1 VSGFGDDGP
10 GARPGA
16 NPPATPGAQNGSGPG
31 SSPPEIRVTPP
42 QVDIQ
47 PPKVDVQPPKVDV
60 QPPKVDVQPGRIE
73 PRPGA
78 SEPSIN
84 RPPWWPAGEDWPP
97 RRPDGRPDWRQ
108 VRERAR
114 WGWRARGRRYGWA
127 RHRRRGDA
135 DQGWDEE
142 WVGPPWSRPGL
153 TRRSQTF
160 GCLFGFIF
168 LVTAGSILLLVSSV
182 VLGSLGFVFGGNPP
196 APAQIAAF
204 IVLGACVVGALIAGG
219 VFRRSA
225 VVLDDTLN
233 AMTRIQAGDY
243 AARVTT
249 RRRSPLPVDELAEGF
264 NTMAERLEVDERQ
277 RRSLLADVS
286 HELRTPLA
294 VLQGNLE
301 ALIDGVHPAD
311 EEHLGA
317 LLDETRV
324 VSRLVD
330 DLRTLALSES
340 GSLALHPE
348 STDLSVVVA
357 DVVASFRPTAEANG
371 VSLVFDADDALPL
384 LEIDPVRTRE
394 VLSNLV
400 ANALRYTPS
409 GGSIRLRAMTEG
421 GAWVRVEVT
430 DTGSGIAA
438 DVLPH
443 IFDRFWKS
451 PESRGSG
458 LGLPIA
464 RNLIEAQGG
473 EIGASSEPGQG
484 THVWFRLPAGAP
496 TG

>member
-1 VSGFGDDGP
+1 MS
-10 GARPGA
+10 
-16 NPPATPGAQNGSGPG
+16 GSGEETEPRR
-31 SSPPEIRVTPP
+31 ST
-42 QVDIQ
+42 
-47 PPKVDVQPPKVDV
+47 
-60 QPPKVDVQPGRIE
+60 QPGL
-73 PRPGA
+73 
-78 SEPSIN
+78 N
-84 RPPWWPAGEDWPP
+84 RPPWWPEGEEWPP

-127 RHRRRGDA
+127 RQGAGD
-135 DQGWDEE
+135 E
-142 WVGPPWSRPGL
+142 WTGPPWAGRHM
-153 TRRSQTF
+153 TRRRQGF
-160 GCLFGFIF
+160 GCLFGLLFV
-168 LVTAGSILLLVSSV
+168 VTAGSVLLLVSSV
-182 VLGSLGFVFGGNPP
+182 VLGSLGFLLGGSPP

-204 IVLGACVVGALIAGG
+204 VVLGACVLAALIAGG

-225 VVLDDTLN
+225 VVLDETLT
-233 AMTRIQAGDY
+233 AMTRIEAGDY
-243 AARVTT
+243 AARVDS
-249 RRRSPLPVDELAEGF
+249 RRRSPLPVGELAHGF
-264 NTMAERLEVDERQ
+264 NTMAERLENDERQ

-311 EEHLGA
+311 EAHLGA

-348 STDLSVVVA
+348 PTDLSVVVA
-357 DVVASFRPTAEANG
+357 EVAASFRPTAESNG
-371 VSLVFDADDALPL
+371 VRLEVEADEALPL
-384 LEIDPVRTRE
+384 LDIDPVRTRE

-400 ANALRYTPS
+400 ANALRHTPS
-409 GGSIRLRAMTEG
+409 GGAVRLTAMAESDG
-421 GAWVRVEVT
+421 SWVRVRVA
-430 DTGSGIAA
+430 DTGTGIAA
-438 DVLPH
+438 HDLPH

-464 RNLIEAQGG
+464 RNLVEAQGG
-473 EIGASSEPGQG
+473 EIGAESTPGEG
-484 THVWFRLPAGAP
+484 TLVWFRLPAGAS
-496 TG
+496 TAG

>member
-1 VSGFGDDGP
+1 
-10 GARPGA
+10 
-16 NPPATPGAQNGSGPG
+16 
-31 SSPPEIRVTPP
+31 VTG
-42 QVDIQ
+42 
-47 PPKVDVQPPKVDV
+47 
-60 QPPKVDVQPGRIE
+60 QPGLK
-73 PRPGA
+73 
-78 SEPSIN
+78 
-84 RPPWWPAGEDWPP
+84 RPPWWPEDEEWPP
-97 RRPDGRPDWRQ
+97 RLPDGRPDWRQ

-127 RHRRRGDA
+127 RHRDRRETIDRQ
-135 DQGWDEE
+135 DWDDE
-142 WVGPPWSRPGL
+142 WAGPPWARSRMN
-153 TRRSQTF
+153 RRSQGF
-160 GCLFGFIF
+160 GCLFGFLF
-168 LVTAGSILLLVSSV
+168 LVTAGSVLLLVSSV
-182 VLGSLGFVFGGNPP
+182 VLGSLGFLFGGSPP

-204 IVLGACVVGALIAGG
+204 VVLGACVLGALIAGG

-225 VVLDDTLN
+225 VVLDDTLA
-233 AMTRIQAGDY
+233 AMTRVEAGDY
-243 AARVTT
+243 AARVST
-249 RRRSPLPVDELAEGF
+249 RQRSPLPVDELAYGF
-264 NTMAERLEVDERQ
+264 NTMAERLENDERQ

-348 STDLSVVVA
+348 PTDLTVVIAEVA
-357 DVVASFRPTAEANG
+357 SSFRPTAEANG
-371 VSLVFDADDALPL
+371 VGLEVEADEALPL
-384 LEIDPVRTRE
+384 LDVDPVRTRE

-409 GGSIRLRAMTEG
+409 GGAIRLAATTESG
-421 GAWVRVEVT
+421 GSWVRVRVT
-430 DTGSGIAA
+430 DTGSGISA
-438 DVLPH
+438 DELPH

-464 RNLIEAQGG
+464 RNLVEAQGG
-473 EIGASSEPGQG
+473 EIGAESAPGQG
-484 THVWFRLPAGAP
+484 TTVWFRLPAGVA
-496 TG
+496 TGA

>member
-1 VSGFGDDGP
+1 VTGP
-10 GARPGA
+10 GDTQTEAQPG
-16 NPPATPGAQNGSGPG
+16 PRGPG
-31 SSPPEIRVTPP
+31 GGRGPEFGWERGP
-42 QVDIQ
+42 
-47 PPKVDVQPPKVDV
+47 
-60 QPPKVDVQPGRIE
+60 E
-73 PRPGA
+73 
-78 SEPSIN
+78 
-84 RPPWWPAGEDWPP
+84 RPPWWPPEEEWPP

-114 WGWRARGRRYGWA
+114 WGWRARGREYGW
-127 RHRRRGDA
+127 RRRPGGRGPGRSGH
-135 DQGWDEE
+135 GWDGDE
-142 WVGPPWSRPGL
+142 WIGPPWGRPGL
-153 TRRSQTF
+153 SRRRQGF
-160 GCLFGFIF
+160 GCLFGLFF
-168 LVTAGSILLLVSSV
+168 LITAGSVLLVVTSV
-182 VLGSLGFVFGGNPP
+182 VLGAIGTLFGGNPP
-196 APAQIAAF
+196 PPAQIAAF
-204 IVLGACVVGALIAGG
+204 IVLACCVVALFVAGQI
-219 VFRRSA
+219 FRRSGA
-225 VVLDDTLN
+225 TLDETLS

-243 AARVTT
+243 EARVE
-249 RRRSPLPVDELAEGF
+249 RPRHGPRPLDELVHGF
-264 NTMAERLEVDERQ
+264 NTMAERLENDERQ

-348 STDLSVVVA
+348 PTDLSVVIS
-357 DVVASFRPTAEANG
+357 DVVASFRPTAESTG
-371 VSLVFDADDALPL
+371 VRLEVDADDALPL

-409 GGSIRLRAMTEG
+409 GGTIRLSAAAEG
-421 GAWVRVEVT
+421 DGSWIRVRVS

-438 DVLPH
+438 EELPH
-443 IFDRFWKS
+443 VFDRFWKS

-473 EIGASSEPGQG
+473 EIGAESTPGQG
-484 THVWFRLPAGAP
+484 TTVWFRLRAVAS
-496 TG
+496 TA